1 MSLKKIIDSRRKFV
15 ISGAALLSALA
26 LWKWSKPA
34 PAVTKK
40 VRMLSE
46 DGELVE
52 VDEAV
57 LAAIRQSTRRGDAI
71 VCNSNTVITADDKIK
86 LKLEGI
92 KNFVRRK

>member
-1 MSLKKIIDSRRKFV
+1 MSKKNDTRRKFV
-15 ISGAALLSALA
+15 FSGAALLSSLA

-34 PAVTKK
+34 PASSKK
-40 VRMLSE
+40 VKMLSE

-57 LAAIRQSTRRGDAI
+57 LAAIRKSARRDEAI
-71 VCNSNTVITADDKIK
+71 SCNSNTIIPVGDKMK

>member
-1 MSLKKIIDSRRKFV
+1 MSQKNDTRRKFV
-15 ISGAALLSALA
+15 LSGAALLSVFA
-26 LWKWSKPA
+26 LWRWSKPVPLA
-34 PAVTKK
+34 SKK

-57 LAAIRQSTRRGDAI
+57 LAAIRKSARKGEAI
-71 VCNSNTVITADDKIK
+71 ACNSNTIIPVGDKMK

-92 KNFVRRK
+92 KNFIRRK